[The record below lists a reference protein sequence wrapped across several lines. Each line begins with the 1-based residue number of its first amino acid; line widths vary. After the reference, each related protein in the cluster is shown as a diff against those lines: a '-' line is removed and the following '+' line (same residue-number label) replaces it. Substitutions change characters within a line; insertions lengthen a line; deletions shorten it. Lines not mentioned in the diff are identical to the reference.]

1 MISMVAGR
9 DRGGVCQT
17 FSAKLRV
24 TEKSSKGS
32 DSSCP
37 GMPAIAAAT
46 VSCMQ
51 QLTGPQEVV

>member
-1 MISMVAGR
+1 M
-9 DRGGVCQT
+9 CQT

-24 TEKSSKGS
+24 TEKSTKGS

-37 GMPAIAAAT
+37 GMSAMAAAT

-51 QLTGPQEVV
+51 YMTAPLEVLRLTIRFAINT